1 MELDRL
7 KIEIDTQT
15 ERLNTKYMQEI
26 NFEKEKSLQN
36 HYSTQQK
43 YEKERKDLETN
54 FNKLQKQL
62 EQRLSELEATN
73 KVNFKKKK
81 KKKFKKFFF
90 LVWGTPLKKKCY
102 LFFFLKFLILRTWLI
117 RNIRMKYNYRN
128 YDQNIQQYKKNIT
141 F

>member
-43 YEKERKDLETN
+43 YEKM
-54 FNKLQKQL
+54 
-62 EQRLSELEATN
+62 
-73 KVNFKKKK
+73 KKREK
-81 KKKFKKFFF
+81 
-90 LVWGTPLKKKCY
+90 
-102 LFFFLKFLILRTWLI
+102 I
-117 RNIRMKYNYRN
+117 
-128 YDQNIQQYKKNIT
+128 
-141 F
+141 